1 MYDTMSLSVLCYSIL
16 CKLTCPRRIPVQ
28 FDDTQWWDMLTI
40 FGPEWPTLPTPPLG
54 GFNTRRYK
62 KGHSYFTALSDWNVK
77 VHAKMG
83 GWKYP
88 TIAFPFPVDTEY
100 WTPTISRKERTE
112 VLLMSK
118 RRNKDLVSAT
128 ARFLVSK
135 GYNVTHFDYQK
146 GYSEDLFISSLHNAK
161 FGVWIG
167 QHESQGF
174 GFQECLQMDVPLMVI
189 DCTDMRAQGGG
200 CPVGP
205 FCHFGPE
212 HDLTATSASSWSPLG
227 GEIVESLVEMA
238 VKWDNF
244 VAKVEN
250 GAYDPASIVEQH
262 VSPRACALRLL
273 KLYSRHRNIWCYQK
287 HVDERGHDSFFNI
300 TMDLNDIP
308 IAYPSQDFVDDYETD
323 ESTTRRRAQNERDR
337 EYERKY
343 KIRMREEAETKRLA
357 EEGN

>member
-1 MYDTMSLSVLCYSIL
+1 MPSVWNVIRYRWI
-16 CKLTCPRRIPVQ
+16 TIQ

-88 TIAFPFPVDTEY
+88 TIAFPFPVDTDY
-100 WTPTISRKERTE
+100 WVPTIPRKNRTG

-118 RRNKDLVSAT
+118 RRNKDLVNSA

-135 GYNVTHFDYQK
+135 GYNVTHFDYQR
-146 GYSEDLFISSLHNAK
+146 GYSEDEFISSLHKAK
-161 FGVWIG
+161 LGVWIG

-189 DCTDMRAQGGG
+189 DCGDMRAQGGG

-205 FCHFGPE
+205 FCHYGPE
-212 HDLTATSASSWSPLG
+212 QDLTATSASSWSTLG
-227 GEIVESLVEMA
+227 GEIVESLAEMV
-238 VKWDNF
+238 VKWDDF
-244 VAKVEN
+244 VAKVEK
-250 GAYDPASIVEQH
+250 GEYDPAAIVEKY
-262 VSPRACALRLL
+262 VSPKACAERLL

-300 TMDLNDIP
+300 TMNPNELP
-308 IAYPSQDFVDDYETD
+308 IAYPSQQFVNDFETD
-323 ESTTRRRAQNERDR
+323 ESIARRRAKNKRDR
-337 EYERKY
+337 DNEKIF
-343 KIRMREEAETKRLA
+343 KIRMKQEAEARLRLGDG
-357 EEGN
+357 EK